1 MHISGWAH
9 MLRAL
14 TVDDVGDADDNEHL
28 TVRTANLK
36 HHAPPARWPPVGG
49 GEAPP
54 PLPSDVQ
61 DKLLLASYRGCSTEL
76 RSTRAGR
83 THLSDEVL
91 EHLAGQEV
99 ASGAAVG
106 VGSVPAS
113 TAI

>member
-76 RSTRAGR
+76 FLQACESARVTELPKSQVQPLR
-83 THLSDEVL
+83 TFL
-91 EHLAGQEV
+91 
-99 ASGAAVG
+99 
-106 VGSVPAS
+106 
-113 TAI
+113 IIF

>member
-1 MHISGWAH
+1 

-76 RSTRAGR
+76 
-83 THLSDEVL
+83 VL
-91 EHLAGQEV
+91 LEPERD
-99 ASGAAVG
+99 ASR
-106 VGSVPAS
+106 
-113 TAI
+113 

>member
-1 MHISGWAH
+1 MISEQLEHDQLTLSSLSTCARNH
-9 MLRAL
+9 NQRETRAP
-14 TVDDVGDADDNEHL
+14 
-28 TVRTANLK
+28 VRT
-36 HHAPPARWPPVGG
+36 
-49 GEAPP
+49 
-54 PLPSDVQ
+54 
-61 DKLLLASYRGCSTEL
+61 LA
-76 RSTRAGR
+76 STRAGR